1 MRACICQTLLDSVFA
16 DSEESLPPRVA
27 GEVLVS
33 VEVAVE
39 GIFVYPADLAP
50 EGTPGQGLCEPDSG
64 GFPLCYVHGNEER
77 KLWIPQALYFKS
89 FE

>member
-1 MRACICQTLLDSVFA
+1 MCICQTLLESVFA

-39 GIFVYPADLAP
+39 GTFVYPADLAP

-64 GFPLCYVHGNEER
+64 SFPLWCVHGDQES
-77 KLWIPQALYFKS
+77 KL
-89 FE
+89 